1 MLSPHEIA
9 ALLILGDSDHDRE
22 LDPAD
27 VSTLVARQLVRF
39 EVAAPGCR
47 RMQVT
52 GEGRRVLDAIAR
64 HKQELAFSS
73 HW

>member
-9 ALLILGDSDHDRE
+9 ALIVLGCSDQNRE

-27 VSTLVARQLVRF
+27 VGALVVRELVRL
-39 EVAAPGCR
+39 ETSMSGCR

-52 GEGRRVLDAIAR
+52 SEGQRVLSAFAR
-64 HKQELAFSS
+64 RNGG
-73 HW
+73 